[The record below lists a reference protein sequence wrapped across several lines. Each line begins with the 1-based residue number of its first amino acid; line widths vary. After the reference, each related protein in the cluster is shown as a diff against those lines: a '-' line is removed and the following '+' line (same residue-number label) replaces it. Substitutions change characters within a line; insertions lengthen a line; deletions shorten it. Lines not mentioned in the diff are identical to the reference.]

1 MVKNILDRIPKNIRV
16 SKVWCNLAE
25 ERSMKI
31 MFIHRYILFY
41 VKLTLVRRIITAYK
55 FCH

>member
-1 MVKNILDRIPKNIRV
+1 MVKNILDRIPKNIRA